1 MNVEKWAQINTDL
14 TGKPYNLCAL
24 ISKQMKQRI
33 NLLIAF
39 SIVALLVLTTVQ
51 CYLVKTTY
59 DYKVAQF
66 HTQIKNEIAQI
77 TNNYSDIDS
86 VLVAKKEALYKKLSE
101 NYILGKNSKLDIKTG
116 ILKNEFRDA
125 LTQKLQRKFERD
137 LPNFKIDFAIVL
149 NKFILYKNTQTTD
162 TIFSEEPFIQ
172 NKLYGNLTSLNHS
185 FLVRNYVGTTNG
197 TFENQNYS
205 LLTED
210 SMYVSV
216 IDWETIIL
224 RRMTFI
230 LILSLLSIV
239 TIISLFIIAIKALIK
254 QKKVSDVKTD
264 FINNITHELKTPL
277 ATLGISTKILEQ
289 KNIRDNDENFN
300 SIVSTISRQNNRLQ
314 NLIDQVMA
322 NSLAENEIE
331 LQKEKIETED
341 FLLSIL
347 NDFKITFPKID
358 ILTDFQ
364 TQKTV
369 LVMDKFHLT
378 TAFLNVLENAVKYG
392 SNTIMIK
399 TRIIENQFSISI
411 EDNGI
416 GIAKNKQSL
425 LFEKFYRV
433 EQGNLHNTKGLGL
446 GLYYV
451 DQIIKAHQGSIA
463 VMSDLGKGAVFT
475 MMFKV

>member
-1 MNVEKWAQINTDL
+1 
-14 TGKPYNLCAL
+14 
-24 ISKQMKQRI
+24 MKRRI

-39 SIVALLVLTTVQ
+39 SAAALIVLTTVQ
-51 CYLVKTTY
+51 CYLVKTAY

-86 VLVAKKEALYKKLSE
+86 ALVSKKEILYKTLSE
-101 NYILGKNSKLDIKTG
+101 NYFQGKKTKLDLKNG
-116 ILKNEFRDA
+116 VLKNEYQSSITEQLR
-125 LTQKLQRKFERD
+125 RKFERD
-137 LPNFKIDFAIVL
+137 LPSFKIDFAIVL
-149 NKFILYKNTQTTD
+149 NKFILYKNTQKAD
-162 TIFSEEPFIQ
+162 TIFSEKPFIH
-172 NKLYGNLTSLNHS
+172 NKLYGNLASLNHA
-185 FLVRNYVGTTNG
+185 FLVRSYVGTTNG
-197 TFENQNYS
+197 TFENQEYK

-216 IDWETIIL
+216 IDWEMIIL

-230 LILSLLSIV
+230 LILSLLSIA
-239 TIISLFIIAIKALIK
+239 TLISLFVIAIKALIK

-289 KNIRDNDENFN
+289 KNIRENDENFDA
-300 SIVSTISRQNNRLQ
+300 IVNTISRQNNRLQ

-331 LQKEKIETED
+331 LKKEKIEAED
-341 FLLSIL
+341 FLLSIV
-347 NDFKITFPKID
+347 NDFKLAFPKID
-358 ILTDFQ
+358 I
-364 TQKTV
+364 KTNFKTSNTILV
-369 LVMDKFHLT
+369 LDKFHVT

-392 SNTIMIK
+392 SNTITITTK
-399 TRIIENQFSISI
+399 IIEKQFSISF

-416 GIAKNKQSL
+416 GIAKNKQAL

-451 DQIIKAHQGSIA
+451 DQIIKAHQGSVNVI
-463 VMSDLGKGAVFT
+463 SDLGKGAQFT
-475 MMFKV
+475 ILLKV

>member
-1 MNVEKWAQINTDL
+1 
-14 TGKPYNLCAL
+14 
-24 ISKQMKQRI
+24 MKQRI

-39 SIVALLVLTTVQ
+39 SVVALIVLSSVQ

-66 HTQIKNEIAQI
+66 HTEIKNEIAQI

-86 VLVAKKEALYKKLSE
+86 FLAARKDALYKTLSE
-101 NYILGKNSKLDIKTG
+101 NYIQGKNTKSDIKKG
-116 ILKNEFRDA
+116 ILENEFKDA
-125 LTQKLQRKFERD
+125 LTQKIQRKLERD
-137 LPNFKIDFAIVL
+137 LPNFKIDFAIIL
-149 NKFILYKNTQTTD
+149 NKFILYKNAWKND
-162 TIFSEEPFIQ
+162 TIFSEKPFIE
-172 NKLYGNLTSLNHS
+172 NKLYGNLASLNHS

-197 TFENQNYS
+197 TFENQDYK

-216 IDWETIIL
+216 IDWEMIIL
-224 RRMTFI
+224 RRMTVI
-230 LILSLLSIV
+230 LILSLFCIL
-239 TIISLFIIAIKALIK
+239 TLISLFVIAIKALIK

-300 SIVSTISRQNNRLQ
+300 AIVNTISRQNNRLQ

-331 LQKEKIETED
+331 LEKEKIETED
-341 FLLSIL
+341 FLFSIV
-347 NDFKITFPKID
+347 NDFKLTFPKID
-358 ILTDFQ
+358 IQTDFQ
-364 TQKTV
+364 TQKTN
-369 LVMDKFHLT
+369 LILDKFHLT
-378 TAFLNVLENAVKYG
+378 TALLNVLENAVKYG
-392 SNTIMIK
+392 SNKIVVK
-399 TRIIENQFSISI
+399 TKQIENQFSIAI

-416 GIAKNKQSL
+416 GISKNKQAL

-451 DQIIKAHQGSIA
+451 DQIIKAHQGTIA

-475 MMFKV
+475 IMFKV

>member
-1 MNVEKWAQINTDL
+1 
-14 TGKPYNLCAL
+14 
-24 ISKQMKQRI
+24 MKQRI

-39 SIVALLVLTTVQ
+39 SVVALIVLMTVQ

-59 DYKVAQF
+59 EYKVAQF
-66 HTQIKNEIAQI
+66 HTQIKNEIGKI

-86 VLVAKKEALYKKLSE
+86 ALVAKKEALYKSLSE
-101 NYILGKNSKLDIKTG
+101 NYIKGKNTKQDIKIG
-116 ILKNEFRDA
+116 VLKNEYQSA
-125 LTQKLQRKFERD
+125 VTQQIQRKFEKD
-137 LPNFKIDFAIVL
+137 LPYFKIDFAIVL
-149 NKFILYKNTQTTD
+149 NKFILYQNAKKND
-162 TIFSEEPFIQ
+162 TIFSEKPFIE
-172 NKLYGNLTSLNHS
+172 NKLYGNLNSLNQA
-185 FLVRNYVGTTNG
+185 FLVRSYVGITNG
-197 TFENQNYS
+197 TFENQNYK

-216 IDWETIIL
+216 INWEMIIL

-230 LILSLLSIV
+230 LILSLLSIL
-239 TIISLFIIAIKALIK
+239 TLITLFVIALKALIK

-300 SIVSTISRQNNRLQ
+300 AIVNTISRQNNRLQ

-322 NSLAENEIE
+322 NSLAENELE

-347 NDFKITFPKID
+347 NDFKITFPKIN
-358 ILTDFQ
+358 LKTDFQ
-364 TQKTV
+364 TQKTILV
-369 LVMDKFHLT
+369 LDRFHLT

-392 SNTIMIK
+392 SSTITVK
-399 TRIIENQFSISI
+399 TKIVENQFSISI
-411 EDNGI
+411 EDDGI

-451 DQIIKAHQGSIA
+451 NQIVKAHQGSVNVI
-463 VMSDLGKGAVFT
+463 SDLGKGAQFIILL
-475 MMFKV
+475 KV

>member
-1 MNVEKWAQINTDL
+1 
-14 TGKPYNLCAL
+14 
-24 ISKQMKQRI
+24 MKRRI

-39 SIVALLVLTTVQ
+39 SAVALIVLTTVQ
-51 CYLVKTTY
+51 CYLVKTAY

-86 VLVAKKEALYKKLSE
+86 ALVCKKEILYKTLSE
-101 NYILGKNSKLDIKTG
+101 NYFQGKKTKLDLKNG
-116 ILKNEFRDA
+116 VLKNEYQSSITEQLR
-125 LTQKLQRKFERD
+125 RKFERD

-149 NKFILYKNTQTTD
+149 NKFILYKNTQKAD
-162 TIFSEEPFIQ
+162 TIFSEKPFIQ
-172 NKLYGNLTSLNHS
+172 NKLYGNLASLNHA
-185 FLVRNYVGTTNG
+185 FLVRSYVGTTNG
-197 TFENQNYS
+197 TFENQEYK

-216 IDWETIIL
+216 IDWEMIIL

-230 LILSLLSIV
+230 LILSLLSI
-239 TIISLFIIAIKALIK
+239 TTLISLFVIAIKALIK

-289 KNIRDNDENFN
+289 KNIRENDENFN
-300 SIVSTISRQNNRLQ
+300 AIVNTISRQNNRLQ

-331 LQKEKIETED
+331 LKKEKIEAED
-341 FLLSIL
+341 FLLSIV
-347 NDFKITFPKID
+347 NDFKLTFPKID
-358 ILTDFQ
+358 IKTDF
-364 TQKTV
+364 KTSNTILV
-369 LVMDKFHLT
+369 LDKFHVT

-392 SNTIMIK
+392 SNTITITTK
-399 TRIIENQFSISI
+399 IIEKQFSISF

-416 GIAKNKQSL
+416 GIAKNKQAL

-451 DQIIKAHQGSIA
+451 DQIIKAHQGSVNVI
-463 VMSDLGKGAVFT
+463 SDLGKGAQFT
-475 MMFKV
+475 ILLKV

>member
-1 MNVEKWAQINTDL
+1 
-14 TGKPYNLCAL
+14 
-24 ISKQMKQRI
+24 MKQRI
-33 NLLIAF
+33 NLLITF
-39 SIVALLVLTTVQ
+39 SVVALIVLTTVQ
-51 CYLVKTTY
+51 CYLVKTAY

-86 VLVAKKEALYKKLSE
+86 ALISKKETLYKTLSE
-101 NYILGKNSKLDIKTG
+101 SYIHGKRS
-116 ILKNEFRDA
+116 KNEIKKEMTENDFQDV
-125 LTQKLQRKFERD
+125 LTQKIKRKFERD
-137 LPNFKIDFAIVL
+137 LPNYKIDFAIVL
-149 NKFILYKNTQTTD
+149 NKFILYKKAQKTD
-162 TIFSEEPFIQ
+162 TIFSEKPLIQ

-185 FLVRNYVGTTNG
+185 FLVRNYVGTTNV
-197 TFENQNYS
+197 TFDNQDYK

-216 IDWETIIL
+216 IDWEMIIV
-224 RRMTFI
+224 RRMAFI
-230 LILSLLSIV
+230 LALSLFSIA
-239 TIISLFIIAIKALIK
+239 TLITLFVIAIKALIK

-289 KNIRDNDENFN
+289 KDIRENEQNFN
-300 SIVSTISRQNNRLQ
+300 AILNTISRQNNRLQ
-314 NLIDQVMA
+314 SLIDQVLA

-331 LQKEKIETED
+331 LQKEKINTED
-341 FLLSIL
+341 FLFSIIE
-347 NDFKITFPKID
+347 DFKIGYTKIS
-358 ILTDFQ
+358 IETDFQ

-369 LVMDKFHLT
+369 LVLDKFHLT
-378 TAFLNVLENAVKYG
+378 TAILNVLENAVKYG
-392 SNTIMIK
+392 SSKIAVK
-399 TRIIENQFSISI
+399 TKKHQEQFSISI

-416 GIAKNKQSL
+416 GISKNKQAL

-451 DQIIKAHQGSIA
+451 NQIIKAHQGSVA

-475 MMFKV
+475 FMFKV

>member
-1 MNVEKWAQINTDL
+1 
-14 TGKPYNLCAL
+14 
-24 ISKQMKQRI
+24 MKQKI

-39 SIVALLVLTTVQ
+39 SIVALIVLTAVQ

-77 TNNYSDIDS
+77 TNDYSDIDS
-86 VLVAKKEALYKKLSE
+86 VLVSKKEALYKSLSE
-101 NYILGKNSKLDIKTG
+101 NYMKGKNTKLNVKNG
-116 ILKNEFRDA
+116 VLKNDFQSA
-125 LTQKLQRKFERD
+125 LTKEIQRRFERD

-149 NKFILYKNTQTTD
+149 NKFILYKSTQKVD
-162 TIFSEEPFIQ
+162 TIFSEKPFIK
-172 NKLYGNLTSLNHS
+172 NKLYGNLASLNHA

-197 TFENQNYS
+197 TFENQEYQ

-216 IDWETIIL
+216 IDWEIIIL
-224 RRMTFI
+224 RRMTII
-230 LILSLLSIV
+230 LILSLISI
-239 TIISLFIIAIKALIK
+239 TTLISLFIIAIKGLIK

-300 SIVSTISRQNNRLQ
+300 AIVNTISRQNNRLQ

-331 LQKEKIETED
+331 LQKEKIEIEN
-341 FLLSIL
+341 FMLSII
-347 NDFKITFPKID
+347 NDFKITFPKIN
-358 ILTDFQ
+358 LKTDFQ
-364 TQKTV
+364 TDKTILV
-369 LVMDKFHLT
+369 LDKFHLT

-392 SNTIMIK
+392 SNTITVK
-399 TRIIENQFSISI
+399 TKIVENQFSISI
-411 EDNGI
+411 EDDGI

-451 DQIIKAHQGSIA
+451 NQIVKAHEGSIR
-463 VMSDLGKGAVFT
+463 VISDLGKGTQFT
-475 MMFKV
+475 ILLKV